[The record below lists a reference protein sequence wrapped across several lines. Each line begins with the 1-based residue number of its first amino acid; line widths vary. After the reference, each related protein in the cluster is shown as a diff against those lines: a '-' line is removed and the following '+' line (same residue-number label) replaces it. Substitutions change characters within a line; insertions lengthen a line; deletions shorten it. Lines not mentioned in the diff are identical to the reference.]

1 MVIVWFARNLPED
14 ARLVVH
20 CHAGISRFPA
30 GAWIVLVAR
39 GWDAEDALL
48 EINRIRPEAWP
59 NTTLMRLGGK
69 VIDISEHEL
78 ERVIKK
84 IPEIFSICRD
94 DLNKILI

>member
-1 MVIVWFARNLPED
+1 
-14 ARLVVH
+14 VVH
-20 CHAGISRFPA
+20 FHAGVSRSPA

-48 EINRIRPEAWP
+48 EIKRIRPEAWP

-69 VIDISEHEL
+69 VLGIPEHEL